1 VEHKKGNENCTRVL
15 IEMSVRLGGSNAKSK
30 ECQRKIRPVCEIAES
45 ILEQVLKKMINAE

>member
-1 VEHKKGNENCTRVL
+1 
-15 IEMSVRLGGSNAKSK
+15 MSVRLGGSNAKSK